1 MLISGDIMQQILKN
15 TFAAAVFL
23 YVFGG
28 AVVLA
33 QAAQVGTVTVNGAVP
48 LACDIVVTAEAG
60 ASNIA
65 DISVGDT
72 DRLIATVTESCN
84 DPDGYTVSLVGTN
97 SGDHTGLFVDSVSGD
112 NHPFTVAYDGVPVPA
127 GGLVTDSNAPQNNLS
142 RDVRITY
149 GAAPLLTPTVGFT
162 YAETLTFTIAAK

>member
-1 MLISGDIMQQILKN
+1 MQKILKKFL
-15 TFAAAVFL
+15 FAAAL
-23 YVFGG
+23 LLPLC
-28 AVVLA
+28 ASALPL

-48 LACDIVVTAEAG
+48 LACDIAVTAEAG

-65 DISVGDT
+65 DISAGDS

-84 DPDGYTVSLVGTN
+84 DPDGYTVSVAGTN
-97 SGDHTGLFVDSVSGD
+97 SGDHTGLFIDSVSSD
-112 NHPFTVAYDGVPVPA
+112 SHPFSIAYNGVPVGA

-149 GAAPLLTPTVGFT
+149 GAEPLLTPTAGFT